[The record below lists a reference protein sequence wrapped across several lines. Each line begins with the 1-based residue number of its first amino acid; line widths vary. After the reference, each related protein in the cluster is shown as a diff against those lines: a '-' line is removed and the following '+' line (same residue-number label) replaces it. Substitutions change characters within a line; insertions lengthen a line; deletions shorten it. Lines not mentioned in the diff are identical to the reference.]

1 MLGLPNIATRGNIR
15 PMLDI
20 HKTVLRQRDNAMI
33 ELLAAPDDICALM
46 KLAGWHAAVSALG
59 AQADPAVDH
68 YAERR
73 QWLKDYERRKKKNSR
88 CTRVGAGSIS
98 RAWRPGPPRCF
109 ARIAAH
115 RKTIFL

>member
-73 QWLKDYERRKKKNSR
+73 QWLKDYERRKKEE
-88 CTRVGAGSIS
+88 
-98 RAWRPGPPRCF
+98 
-109 ARIAAH
+109 
-115 RKTIFL
+115 LEMY